1 MAILIAGVLT
11 QSKEAE
17 GDVIDVEGVSI
28 LRGSAITAEGKVISV
43 SNMKANQLRAELTA
57 RKLSTEGNQKDLMRR
72 VRVSPPAWPTCLLR
86 HTAAGF
92 N

>member
-28 LRGSAITAEGKVISV
+28 LRGNAITAEGKVISV

-72 VRVSPPAWPTCLLR
+72 VRVSPLHGPLACFSTVL
-86 HTAAGF
+86 
-92 N
+92 